1 MKNTENTK
9 YIFFKKAAVLGLFF
23 ALCLSVLNVLYL
35 NFVAP
40 ETVIGKS
47 DKQFEDRNG
56 NFDVIFF
63 GDSHVLSGID
73 PKYIDKSFNFASTGE
88 NYFQTYYKLKGILE
102 SDIEKPKAIA
112 LSIDLH
118 SFSSTR
124 VKDFDNL
131 WYWEKYIPFNEMIQ
145 FGEESTAQQWM
156 DAYIPIIGN
165 GAGFLELFLQ
175 SNKSSVTLGY
185 RALNEDFEQEENR
198 KKAGEKR
205 TKFHFKDAEDFDKLL
220 VEKFSEIIDLAQEN
234 NVEVFL
240 IKFPVSKEYL
250 EGADKYIDAK
260 KYYENVDEILGKTKN
275 KGKDIRLLDYQDEF
289 FDNPSYFSDSDHLNH
304 RGAKKLSEIIA
315 NEL

>member
-9 YIFFKKAAVLGLFF
+9 YIFFKKAAVLGFSF
-23 ALCLSVLNVLYL
+23 ALLLFVLNILY
-35 NFVAP
+35 FIWVVP
-40 ETVIGKS
+40 ETVLGRS
-47 DKQFEDRNG
+47 DKQFEDR
-56 NFDVIFF
+56 DRDSDIIFF
-63 GDSHVLSGID
+63 GDSHVLSGIN

-124 VKDFDNL
+124 VKDFGNL
-131 WYWEKYIPFNEMIQ
+131 WYWRKYIPFREMVQ
-145 FGEESTAQQWM
+145 FSEENKAKQWVE
-156 DAYIPIIGN
+156 AYVPIIGN

-175 SNKSSVTLGY
+175 SNNSSVTLGY
-185 RALNEDFEQEENR
+185 KALNEDFEQEENR

-205 TKFHFKDAEDFDKLL
+205 AKFHFKDAEDFDKLL
-220 VEKFSEIIDLAQEN
+220 VEKFSEIINLAQEN

-250 EGADKYIDAK
+250 EGADKYIEVK

-289 FDNPSYFSDSDHLNH
+289 FDNPNYFSDSDHLNH

-315 NEL
+315 DEL